1 MCISESAA
9 RHFRLNCGYD
19 PRVVEECALRDVVFD
34 LGKVLLD
41 WDPRHLFIGHLGMP
55 PDEAEQLLSEVCSP
69 AWHIEFDRGRRFDE
83 GISLL
88 LSAHPQQRV
97 WIESYAKEWPRMFA
111 GQIDA
116 TVAQLRA
123 LHERGVRVHALS
135 NYPPQQ
141 IRFLYERF
149 EFMSLFQ
156 TVIISGLLGV
166 MKPDPEI
173 YERMLASI
181 GATTC
186 VFIDD
191 REENIAAAA
200 AAGIEA
206 IHYTPTEGPG
216 RLAVLLDSISV

>member
-1 MCISESAA
+1 M
-9 RHFRLNCGYD
+9 
-19 PRVVEECALRDVVFD
+19 RDVVFD

-55 PDEAEQLLSEVCSP
+55 SSEAEHLLSEVCSP

-83 GISLL
+83 GIESLL
-88 LSAHPQQRV
+88 AEHPQHRV
-97 WIESYAKEWPRMFA
+97 WIQCYAQEWPRMFA
-111 GQIDA
+111 GQIES
-116 TVAQLRA
+116 TVTYLRA

-156 TVIISGLLGV
+156 TVVISGLLGV

-173 YERMLASI
+173 YERMLMSI
-181 GATTC
+181 GARTC
-186 VFIDD
+186 VFVDD
-191 REENIAAAA
+191 REENITAAA

-206 IHYTPTEGPG
+206 IHFTPTEGPG
-216 RLAVLLDSISV
+216 RLAALLDSINP